1 VGISSSSSATDP
13 LDTNDTPFYLSDE
26 DAATMA
32 AAGVEPPQTAWR
44 STTFNPPSG
53 PSKAGDAPVLDPMTG
68 NLIGFG
74 GKIVGQQN
82 LGRGM
87 VEKPGERAAAMAGKT
102 EPVVPGSAKGQAD
115 RDQTET
121 GAPNKSTVDPLL
133 FDNDLPN
140 KQVAQGPSVTANDG
154 TKEVASTAAPREVAP
169 GITQWYN
176 APPPTDL
183 RPTFGL
189 AVGAGLLSGQS
200 LAAAA
205 NDYAKNVMA
214 QQQQERVT
222 MQNQAQSA
230 QERAASGLTQAETA
244 QQKIYRRGPF
254 VNQLVTNPDGSI
266 SMTQIP
272 GFDSGFGPSS
282 GQGTAGVQQFTGQNY
297 EPTPL
302 DLQLGPV
309 GASGDPIGNVN
320 KSAAIDKYVN
330 TDKRRVMADDA
341 GSRKQFETDNAN
353 AQAVAQTAS
362 DTQNNLYQ
370 QAVALTKLPDHG
382 MLKAGAASQQRA
394 MAYSYFKTALPPGT
408 LAALG
413 VENPD
418 DLSTSEVANKI
429 ATVAAQRLGN
439 DAAATWKTVLRA
451 AQPGTD
457 LQKASSNELITAA
470 LISQKRD
477 KDRGAI
483 MQEYGN
489 RTGGYGPSGTQVMNE
504 ANPPALYQRDQ
515 GILRDIMDN
524 RNLQVPDPRNPGF
537 MTTENPATLLMQK
550 LWTPEQFNAFVDK
563 HYAPKFGVKHLNLA
577 AYLQ

>member
-1 VGISSSSSATDP
+1 LGKGIADTATAVGQDVSSAYNWLTAPESSSDP
-13 LDTNDTPFYLSDE
+13 STGVGVPQRTTAQSTVPTGKPIPNQKGVAFQGTPEWAKSGYDPVEEGKKTQPIIPTN
-26 DAATMA
+26 
-32 AAGVEPPQTAWR
+32 
-44 STTFNPPSG
+44 
-53 PSKAGDAPVLDPMTG
+53 
-68 NLIGFG
+68 
-74 GKIVGQQN
+74 
-82 LGRGM
+82 GR
-87 VEKPGERAAAMAGKT
+87 
-102 EPVVPGSAKGQAD
+102 AD
-115 RDQTET
+115 RDHTGT
-121 GAPNKSTVDPLL
+121 GAPNKSTVDMSL

-154 TKEVASTAAPREVAP
+154 TKEVVSTAAPKEVAP

-200 LAAAA
+200 LAAVA

-214 QQQQERVT
+214 QQQQERLT

-230 QERAASGLTQAETA
+230 QERALSGLTQAQAA
-244 QQKIYRRGPF
+244 QQKIYARGPF

-282 GQGTAGVQQFTGQNY
+282 GQATAGVQQFTGQNY
-297 EPTPL
+297 EATPL

-309 GASGDPIGNVN
+309 GAVGDPIGNVN

-330 TDKRRVMADDA
+330 TDKRRVMADYA
-341 GSRKQFETDNAN
+341 GSQKQFQADNAN
-353 AQAVAQTAS
+353 AQAAAQTAS

-370 QAVALTKLPDHG
+370 QAVAITKLPEHG
-382 MLKAGAASQQRA
+382 MLKVGAASQQRIL
-394 MAYSYFKTALPPGT
+394 AYNYFKTALPPGM
-408 LAALG
+408 LAELG
-413 VENPD
+413 IENPD
-418 DLSTSEVANKI
+418 DLAHAEI
-429 ATVAAQRLGN
+429 ATKLATRAAQLLGN
-439 DAAATWKTVLRA
+439 DAAATWKTVLRG

-477 KDRGAI
+477 RDRGAI

-504 ANPPALYQRDQ
+504 ANPPGLYQRDQ
-515 GILRDIMDN
+515 EILRDILDN
-524 RNLQVPDPRNPGF
+524 RNLQMPDPRNPGF
-537 MTTENPATLLMQK
+537 MTRENPATLLMQK
-550 LWTPEQFNAFVDK
+550 LITPEQFNVFVDK
-563 HYAPKFGVKHLNLA
+563 YYAPKFGVKHLNLA